1 MAGLIN
7 TGLGYQNSAMS
18 GFIRE
23 SADEAKRDQENK
35 RLALAQKNQ
44 NMSMMSQGAGI
55 GASIY
60 SGTNLG
66 GGVAMTAEDAMAAN
80 ELEAAGY
87 SIWAD
92 IMEATAVTA
101 ELL

>member
-23 SADEAKRDQENK
+23 SADEAKRDQYNK
-35 RLALAQKNQ
+35 QLALAQKNQ
-44 NMSMMSQGAGI
+44 NLTMLSQAAGI
-55 GASIY
+55 GASVY

-66 GGVAMTAEDAMAAN
+66 GGAAVGAAETAPEIIMTGEDSALFEAFAGMLMAE
-80 ELEAAGY
+80 
-87 SIWAD
+87 
-92 IMEATAVTA
+92 
-101 ELL
+101 